1 MGLLDGKVAIV
12 TGAGHGVGRGH
23 AVQLAEAGAKVVV
36 NDLGGSTRGEG
47 ADEKV
52 AQATVDVIRGRG
64 GEAVADANDVSSFD
78 DAGAMVQKA
87 IDTFGGLD
95 ILVNNAG
102 VIEPISEIATSD
114 PAIWA
119 RNIQINLIG
128 AYNVVR
134 AVLEG
139 MMTSAGGSIINVS
152 SGAAYRPLEGWSA
165 YCAGKAALAM
175 MTRSIALETKGRGI
189 RIFGFSPG
197 TIDTDMQVKIRASG
211 INQIS
216 KVPRAN
222 LSPVEHAVRGLLY
235 LCDSA
240 SDDLIGEDASMR
252 DEAFRKR
259 IGLG

>member
-1 MGLLDGKVAIV
+1 I
-12 TGAGHGVGRGH
+12 GAEP
-23 AVQLAEAGAKVVV
+23 LAC
-36 NDLGGSTRGEG
+36 
-47 ADEKV
+47 
-52 AQATVDVIRGRG
+52 
-64 GEAVADANDVSSFD
+64 DVSDYAAVERAVS
-78 DAGAMVQKA
+78 ATRKQ
-87 IDTFGGLD
+87 FGGLD

-102 VIEPISEIATSD
+102 VIEPIADLATSD
-114 PAIWA
+114 PAVWA

-139 MMTSAGGSIINVS
+139 MMASGGGTIINVS

-165 YCAGKAALAM
+165 YCAGKAGLAM
-175 MTRSIALETKGRGI
+175 MTRSIALETRGRGI

-211 INQIS
+211 MNMTSQI
-216 KVPRAN
+216 PRAN
-222 LSPVEHAVRGLLY
+222 LSPVAHAVQGLLY

-240 SDDLIGEDASMR
+240 SDDLIGENASMR

>member
-1 MGLLDGKVAIV
+1 MSLNGKIALV
-12 TGAGHGVGRGH
+12 TGASRG
-23 AVQLAEAGAKVVV
+23 L
-36 NDLGGSTRGEG
+36 GEG
-47 ADEKV
+47 AARALAKEGAAVMLLARDSERVQTV
-52 AQATVDVIRGRG
+52 AREIG
-64 GEAVADANDVSSFD
+64 GGAAALACDVSDYAAVERAVS
-78 DAGAMVQKA
+78 ATRKR
-87 IDTFGGLD
+87 FGGLD

-102 VIEPISEIATSD
+102 VIEPIADIASSD
-114 PAIWA
+114 PAQWA

-128 AYNVVR
+128 AYNVLRV
-134 AVLEG
+134 VLDG
-139 MMTSAGGSIINVS
+139 MVKTGGGTLINVS

-165 YCAGKAALAM
+165 YCAAKAGLAM
-175 MTRSIALETKGRGI
+175 LTRAIKLETGGRGI

-211 INQIS
+211 MNMISQI
-216 KVPRAN
+216 PRAN

-259 IGLG
+259 IGLS